1 MKFSTVI
8 PYYKQNV
15 IENYGKVISSNK
27 LNINDGL
34 SYTEHNESVFKDLE
48 MTGGDIVV
56 NGNFLVDGRL
66 FGSVRDIVVTDKNSF
81 YARELA
87 IATLRNL
94 KIGKEAWMYSPNSFS
109 LTVENEYQNAG
120 ILASGGNLSLYLKK
134 IPQSRQDGLILGK
147 GEFCYKYERNDH
159 PINHKDAPNVTSDPT
174 ILQYLRAHEKEAKDP
189 KFFQNPEYRRM
200 VEDFY
205 KREGYEPKPDET
217 TKDALTNLGNN
228 FARTRKITI
237 YIDHYLN
244 TIIYHYVTYM
254 PSGVTVLE
262 RITETGYIFQ
272 RREMLE
278 KEIAGHMPPAISEF
292 LDELNQ
298 EFQSKKDNV
307 ENKLKH
313 AEEKNKRE
321 RARLSSEK
329 RLNILRE
336 LSNTS
341 KIDDY
346 EQFCKEL
353 LSSGKFSGAQAQ
365 KLSELLENSELRSAY
380 SELVNANNKL
390 ITMAEK
396 LENLNLSKHKLNKF
410 LNNTLSLIE
419 QHRLEKERDGLV
431 RNCLLYATKF
441 RNNVNDWAV
450 RNPLYADMAE
460 LVMDGIGYTVAIV
473 GTIATASA
481 LVASAEIS
489 VPMAIGSLAL
499 KTTRKLSFKYGEQK
513 LIELSSSYGMT
524 EREVG
529 EFRETTAWIIG
540 KAKNMVNII
549 TLGKTLKNTTKPFED
564 FCKTKLGANKLW
576 QYRQISNQ
584 ISKNTTAYIAKQR
597 SQMLKNILTEL
608 AK

>member
-1 MKFSTVI
+1 MCREERENSTVI

-15 IENYGKVISSNK
+15 IENYGKVISLNK

-147 GEFCYKYERNDH
+147 GEFCYKYERNDR

-189 KFFQNPEYRRM
+189 KFFQNPEFRRM
-200 VEDFY
+200 KEDFY
-205 KREGYEPKPDET
+205 KRNGYAPKPDET
-217 TKDALTNLGNN
+217 TKDALINLGNN
-228 FARTRKITI
+228 FAKTRKITV

-244 TIIYHYVTYM
+244 TITYHYVTYM
-254 PSGVTVLE
+254 PSGVTVLA

-313 AEEKNKRE
+313 AKEQNKRDE
-321 RARLSSEK
+321 QKKLE
-329 RLNILRE
+329 E
-336 LSNTS
+336 LMNVPTI
-341 KIDDY
+341 KMAY
-346 EQFCKEL
+346 N
-353 LSSGKFSGAQAQ
+353 A
-365 KLSELLENSELRSAY
+365 LEI
-380 SELVNANNKL
+380 ANNKL
-390 ITMAEK
+390 IATAEK
-396 LENLNLSKHKLNKF
+396 ME
-410 LNNTLSLIE
+410 
-419 QHRLEKERDGLV
+419 
-431 RNCLLYATKF
+431 
-441 RNNVNDWAV
+441 
-450 RNPLYADMAE
+450 
-460 LVMDGIGYTVAIV
+460 
-473 GTIATASA
+473 
-481 LVASAEIS
+481 
-489 VPMAIGSLAL
+489 
-499 KTTRKLSFKYGEQK
+499 
-513 LIELSSSYGMT
+513 
-524 EREVG
+524 
-529 EFRETTAWIIG
+529 
-540 KAKNMVNII
+540 
-549 TLGKTLKNTTKPFED
+549 
-564 FCKTKLGANKLW
+564 
-576 QYRQISNQ
+576 Q
-584 ISKNTTAYIAKQR
+584 ISKNMKYSQHKLNIFLKNTQDELEMNKLKTEYNKVARECLVQLTKFRLSVQGWSSQHPQDAKVADWVLTGAKGGAILVAGIGIVSTIYVSVPISIPATLAGAGVISAKQ
-597 SQMLKNILTEL
+597 MVTKFLKEKVITYAKRQGITLKEKSDFVDTAEWLISGIEHFASIKEVVKVATNPTKLIKQNFIKTYTSFDKYGDIALALRRATEVYTRTQKERL
-608 AK
+608 VSDVLRVFANE